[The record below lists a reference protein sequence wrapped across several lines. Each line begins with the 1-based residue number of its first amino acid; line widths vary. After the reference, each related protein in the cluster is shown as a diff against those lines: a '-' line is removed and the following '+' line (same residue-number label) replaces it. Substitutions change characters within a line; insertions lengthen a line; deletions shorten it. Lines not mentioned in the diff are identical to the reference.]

1 MKVKEVMTVHPE
13 MISANEPV
21 INAAR
26 RMKELNV
33 GVLPVSQE
41 DKLAGVVTDRDIV
54 MRAVSERRDLNNT
67 KSAT

>member
-1 MKVKEVMTVHPE
+1 MTVHPE

-33 GVLPVSQE
+33 GFFLF
-41 DKLAGVVTDRDIV
+41 L
-54 MRAVSERRDLNNT
+54 RRINWQV
-67 KSAT
+67 